1 MNKVSFMGLEQF
13 YDKEKSYIS
22 ATLKYIEEVLKIEV
36 EEFKISDLPEEW
48 IQCIRKEAKE
58 KNLLK
63 ENDSKN
69 SFFTLM

>member
-63 ENDSKN
+63 ENDNKG
-69 SFFTLM
+69 SFFNLI